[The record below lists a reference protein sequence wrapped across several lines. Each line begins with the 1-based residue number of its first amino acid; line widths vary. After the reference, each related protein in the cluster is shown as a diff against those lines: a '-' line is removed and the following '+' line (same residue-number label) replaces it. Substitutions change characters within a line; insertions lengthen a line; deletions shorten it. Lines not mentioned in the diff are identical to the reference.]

1 MTDSAAA
8 GTALAS
14 GHKTGNGVL
23 GMSADLSAPV
33 RSIAEQ
39 AKAAGAAV
47 GIATSV
53 SVDHATPAAF
63 YAHVGNRSCYHE
75 ITKIFEFFAQAKT

>member
-1 MTDSAAA
+1 
-8 GTALAS
+8 
-14 GHKTGNGVL
+14 
-23 GMSADLSAPV
+23 MSADLSAPV

-39 AKAAGAAV
+39 AKVAGAAV

-75 ITKIFEFFAQAKT
+75 IGAGSELFGGRVDNTVIPEKIAEATGWTLSSPSR